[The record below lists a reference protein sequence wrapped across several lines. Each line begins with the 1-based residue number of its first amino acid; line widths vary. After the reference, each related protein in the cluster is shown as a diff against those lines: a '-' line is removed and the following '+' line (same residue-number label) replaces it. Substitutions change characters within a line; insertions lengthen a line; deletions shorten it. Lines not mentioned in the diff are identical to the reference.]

1 LLVEEASSAVRALFV
16 RGNLCLHVGRAK
28 QLYRFKTLLW
38 PLPGEVHVFQMEC
51 RVPIC
56 LLPLG
61 DQASWFSGCP
71 LIGQLIPQSVPK
83 LTFVTEDL
91 SREVVE
97 Q

>member
-1 LLVEEASSAVRALFV
+1 
-16 RGNLCLHVGRAK
+16 
-28 QLYRFKTLLW
+28 
-38 PLPGEVHVFQMEC
+38 VFQMEC